1 MAVGKEQIIDALNE
15 ALALELAAVTQ
26 YMWHHV
32 MAKGM
37 ESPAL
42 MEKFRS
48 TSMTEMRHAEKLAER
63 IDYLGGIP
71 IKQPAEISMGG
82 DTRKMVQD
90 DLNAEIVAIEKYKSH
105 IRLAFEANDSV
116 TRLML
121 EEILSNEEDHAHTWQ
136 TVLGK

>member
-1 MAVGKEQIIDALNE
+1 MAVGKQQIVDALNE
-15 ALALELAAVTQ
+15 ALGLELSAITQ

-42 MEKFRS
+42 MEEFRS
-48 TSMTEMRHAEKLAER
+48 AAMAEMRHAESIAER
-63 IDYLGGIP
+63 IDYLGGTP
-71 IKQPAEISMGG
+71 TKQPAEIKMGG
-82 DTRKMVQD
+82 DSRKMVQD
-90 DLNAEIVAIEKYKSH
+90 DLASEMMAIEKYRSF
-105 IRLAFEANDSV
+105 IRMAFEANDST

-121 EEILSNEEDHAHTWQ
+121 EEILSQEEEHAHTWE